1 MKQTLIILGVALL
14 GIAIAVVYFE
24 RKIREQNHKIASM
37 FSLVSSLAEEL
48 NAIKYN
54 TSVCSK
60 DPETIHIGNQ
70 LIDVSDD
77 EMELIE
83 ESNET
88 ESDASDEELSEA
100 EDESVED
107 DLSETLSE
115 EESDASSLE
124 ELDLS
129 NVSEQKETKT
139 NIKVLKLDLDSDSE
153 EKEKEKEKDKKPD
166 FKKMS
171 VGELRTLVS
180 EKGMDGNKLKKG
192 ELIELLSK

>member
-1 MKQTLIILGVALL
+1 MKQTLIILGIVLL
-14 GIAIAVVYFE
+14 GIALAVVFFE

-83 ESNET
+83 EE
-88 ESDASDEELSEA
+88 DEDEDEDVSEA
-100 EDESVED
+100 ENETMSEASLSETEEED
-107 DLSETLSE
+107 DLSEE
-115 EESDASSLE
+115 ETDSASSLE
-124 ELDLS
+124 ELNLDDYK
-129 NVSEQKETKT
+129 KEEKS
-139 NIKVLKLDLDSDSE
+139 NIKVLKLDLESDSDEKE
-153 EKEKEKEKDKKPD
+153 EKSPD

-171 VGELRTLVS
+171 VGELRTLAS
-180 EKGMDGNKLKKG
+180 QKGVDGNKLKKG